1 MDGAAMDGAAMDG
14 EAPPS
19 SPDVEEVPPPARPP
33 PVVVDLASVPTPPP
47 PTEVETTTLA
57 AAAEEAQLVKK
68 EAMVEATSAWLLA
81 DRLTELKNQLQ
92 LVRMRRIFIPV
103 RNAEGEGP
111 AYRALDA
118 AGFSFN
124 FCTYTCEMTLRDVD
138 GEEVRDENGY
148 VTLIVDDGFSWGAH
162 WEYPRADDDA
172 WGEKKHWAYRIW
184 EREAWAL
191 PTTTTRHNDP
201 APRVCYD
208 PLPRHDNHAQRTP
221 APASRRSVT
230 QSLPQTKPSR
240 ATVDRIL
247 MAARRGGT

>member
-1 MDGAAMDGAAMDG
+1 
-14 EAPPS
+14 
-19 SPDVEEVPPPARPP
+19 
-33 PVVVDLASVPTPPP
+33 
-47 PTEVETTTLA
+47 
-57 AAAEEAQLVKK
+57 
-68 EAMVEATSAWLLA
+68 
-81 DRLTELKNQLQ
+81 
-92 LVRMRRIFIPV
+92 MRRILIIPV

-111 AYRALDA
+111 AYITFDA

-124 FCTYTCEMTLRDVD
+124 FCTYMCEMTLRDKD

-148 VTLIVDDGFSWGAH
+148 VTLMDDGFSWGAH
-162 WEYPRADDDA
+162 WEYPRADDDV
-172 WGEKKHWAYRIW
+172 WGEKKHWAYRTW

-240 ATVDRIL
+240 ATVDLDGRQ
-247 MAARRGGT
+247 ARWN